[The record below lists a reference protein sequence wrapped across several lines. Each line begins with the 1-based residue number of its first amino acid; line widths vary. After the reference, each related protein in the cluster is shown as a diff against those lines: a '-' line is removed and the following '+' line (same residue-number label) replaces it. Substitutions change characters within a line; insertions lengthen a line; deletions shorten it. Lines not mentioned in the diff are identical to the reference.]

1 MDNPYTLG
9 KDCVYAILDTEA
21 NYNKGAW
28 QDVAGLSV
36 DVNYPGRKLILCS
49 ICISTTSHV
58 NAGFQLVDDDGKAFP
73 PMRSKTDKREPAH
86 FSFEPPTNSV
96 ENLSVVTFHMI
107 AEVKKKVQLQI
118 RADDAGHLCVNGFDN
133 KIDKPYNHKTISILS
148 VISL

>member
-21 NYNKGAW
+21 NYNLGAW

-49 ICISTTSHV
+49 ICINTTSHV
-58 NAGFQLVDDDGKAFP
+58 NAGFRFVDDDGKAFP
-73 PMRSKTDKREPAH
+73 PMRSKTNKREPAH
-86 FSFEPPTNSV
+86 FSFEPTPTSA

-118 RADDAGHLCVNGFDN
+118 RADDVGHIRVNGFDN